1 MFRIHLDAGYG
12 KTMVI
17 ELAKRR
23 IHYFN
28 QVDELAVVMGP
39 LDSCGYLEEE
49 ELDEGSESE

>member
-28 QVDELAVVMGP
+28 QVDELVAVMGP
-39 LDSCGYLEEE
+39 LDSCGYVEEE
-49 ELDEGSESE
+49 VLNEGSEPE